1 MAGCCPFRN
10 KPSIYYSSLS
20 KQYRCKRENSSGCL
34 PLPKE
39 KASAGCAIRCRSG
52 HPAPPASYTTSVP
65 FPFWFASEGWT
76 QRNIEK
82 GPQSVQLSPEGPYFG
97 CSVVRVWLRWAELV
111 GTPWAGDLLHDKM
124 AGLFQTPVFKPEWEL
139 SLHIHFCLILITLG
153 PAPWGECRRPSE
165 QSWQHSDFHNSF
177 SANKGDRTVALC
189 LTECGPGTLVCQ
201 ALSRRLQGICMLC
214 WGWSD
219 LSMADHW
226 LTYAAVPQCLPATWC
241 PG

>member
-34 PLPKE
+34 PPPKE

-82 GPQSVQLSPEGPYFG
+82 GPQSVQLSPEGAYFG

-111 GTPWAGDLLHDKM
+111 GTPWAGDLLPDKM
-124 AGLFQTPVFKPEWEL
+124 AGLFQTKMRAKPPYTLLFDSHYFGASSMRWVQKAFWTKLAAFRL
-139 SLHIHFCLILITLG
+139 SQFLLSKQRGQDCGLVSHRVWAWDPGLPG
-153 PAPWGECRRPSE
+153 P
-165 QSWQHSDFHNSF
+165 
-177 SANKGDRTVALC
+177 
-189 LTECGPGTLVCQ
+189 
-201 ALSRRLQGICMLC
+201 
-214 WGWSD
+214 
-219 LSMADHW
+219 
-226 LTYAAVPQCLPATWC
+226 
-241 PG
+241 